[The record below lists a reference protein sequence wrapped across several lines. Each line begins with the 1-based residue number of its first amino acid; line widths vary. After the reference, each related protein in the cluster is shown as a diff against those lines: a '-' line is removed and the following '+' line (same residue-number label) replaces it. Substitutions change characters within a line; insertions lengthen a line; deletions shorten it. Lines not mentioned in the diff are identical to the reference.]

1 MFELLTIL
9 FFFAKTFGIF
19 FFPFC
24 NFLYIYIYIILKK
37 KLKIFNIK
45 IFKKKLKKFKKK
57 KLKKTQPKK
66 KKNKQTNPWLYLRLA
81 LGTNLVRNIV
91 LEM

>member
-19 FFPFC
+19 FFPIA
-24 NFLYIYIYIILKK
+24 NLYIYIYIIFEK
-37 KLKIFNIK
+37 KLTIFNIK
-45 IFKKKLKKFKKK
+45 R
-57 KLKKTQPKK
+57 LKKTHPKK
-66 KKNKQTNPWLYLRLA
+66 KKKKQTNPWLYLRLA